1 MLSRL
6 PARAKRKYII
16 FINFQWRREAKIKIF
31 KPSSILKKLQRFGK
45 KYEEIENFET
55 VAGFSIFTETG
66 S

>member
-1 MLSRL
+1 M
-6 PARAKRKYII
+6 AKM
-16 FINFQWRREAKIKIF
+16 AIF
-31 KPSSILKKLQRFGK
+31 KPSSILKKLERFGK